1 MEAVH
6 CEEERSGR
14 MEGVPVAKD
23 RGKDMDDKRQQLSD
37 DARFFLSGLPRADRE
52 KALRER
58 TPKQLD
64 EAGKEVRSAF
74 TEE

>member
-1 MEAVH
+1 M
-6 CEEERSGR
+6 
-14 MEGVPVAKD
+14 AKD
-23 RGKDMDDKRQQLSD
+23 KDMDDKRQQLSD

-58 TPKQLD
+58 SPKQLD
-64 EAGKEVRSAF
+64 EAGKEVRSAL

>member
-1 MEAVH
+1 M
-6 CEEERSGR
+6 
-14 MEGVPVAKD
+14 AKD